1 MPLGPGTKL
10 GPYEIVGPLGAG
22 GMGEVYRA
30 RDTRL
35 ERAVAVKVLTAHLS
49 SDPTRKQRFEREA
62 KTISS
67 LNHPHICVLYDVG
80 NQDGVDYLVMEC
92 VEGETLAKRLEKGP
106 LPLEQVLRFGAQI
119 ADALDK
125 AHRSG
130 VVHRDL
136 KPGNIMLTKA
146 GAKLLDFGLS
156 KTIEAAPAANLET
169 MVTTSKALTADGFI
183 VGTFQYMSPEQL
195 EGKEA
200 DARSDI
206 FSLGAVIYEM
216 ATGQKA
222 FTGKSQTSLIAA
234 ILAAEPQPITKLQ
247 PMVPP
252 ALERV
257 VKTCLA
263 KDPDDRW
270 QTAHDLKLQLE
281 WIAEGGS
288 LAGVPAPVV
297 ARRKSR
303 ERVLLGVLATTAMAA
318 VFLGFLYVSRAPE
331 QARIVRASIQSGAN
345 SNFNFGGFA
354 VSPDGKRLA
363 YLASAPDGKNLL
375 WIRSIDSFQAQPL
388 AGTEGAGYPFWSPDG
403 RFVGFFAGNK
413 LKKIEASGGPPETLC
428 DAPFGRGGTWNREGV
443 ILFTPTFNTPLYRVD
458 AAGGGTATEVT
469 RLDTSKGETSHRW
482 PYFLPDGRHFL
493 YLAGS
498 PYAPKENPTNSIMV
512 GSLDSKESKPLFR
525 TRSNAIYASD
535 HILFLRLD
543 TLMAQPFDAKR
554 LELTGE
560 ALPIGD
566 HVRENEPSVFG
577 LFSASSSG
585 VLAYAEGIANE
596 NRQLIW
602 VDRSGRKVGEVPGAD
617 AYQDLRISPDGKRLS
632 FTLQS
637 GARDIWIED
646 IARSARTKLTFGS
659 ASAQTDFVPIWT
671 PDGLRIAYVSARGGK
686 FGLYQR
692 ASDGSGNEEILLE
705 PTEKPRHLDDWS
717 RDGKYVAFEEFS
729 QGGWATWML
738 PRFGEQKPYP
748 FLQSPTNL
756 SLLRFSPDGKWVA
769 YCSAETGRMEV
780 YVVPFPGP
788 GAKWQISTG
797 GGIWPSWRRDG
808 KELFYLAPDNKLM
821 AAEVKTTGLN
831 FGVGTVSSLFETRL
845 LRSVGQPYDATADGQ
860 QFIINYSGEQPSA
873 AISLV
878 VNWNAEATK

>member
-1 MPLGPGTKL
+1 
-10 GPYEIVGPLGAG
+10 
-22 GMGEVYRA
+22 
-30 RDTRL
+30 
-35 ERAVAVKVLTAHLS
+35 
-49 SDPTRKQRFEREA
+49 
-62 KTISS
+62 
-67 LNHPHICVLYDVG
+67 
-80 NQDGVDYLVMEC
+80 
-92 VEGETLAKRLEKGP
+92 
-106 LPLEQVLRFGAQI
+106 
-119 ADALDK
+119 
-125 AHRSG
+125 
-130 VVHRDL
+130 
-136 KPGNIMLTKA
+136 
-146 GAKLLDFGLS
+146 
-156 KTIEAAPAANLET
+156 
-169 MVTTSKALTADGFI
+169 
-183 VGTFQYMSPEQL
+183 
-195 EGKEA
+195 
-200 DARSDI
+200 
-206 FSLGAVIYEM
+206 M

-222 FTGKSQTSLIAA
+222 FTGKSQASLIAA

-318 VFLGFLYVSRAPE
+318 ALLGFLYVSRVPE
-331 QARIVRASIQSGAN
+331 QGRIVRASIQSAEN
-345 SNFNFGGFA
+345 SSFSFGGFA

-363 YLASAPDGKNLL
+363 YLASAPDGKTLL

-388 AGTEGAGYPFWSPDG
+388 AGTEGAGYPFWSPDS

-443 ILFTPTFNTPLYRVD
+443 ILFAPTFNTPLYRVE
-458 AAGGGTATEVT
+458 AGGGTATEVT
-469 RLDTSKGETSHRW
+469 RLDTSKGETSHRY
-482 PYFLPDGRHFL
+482 PYFLPDGQHFL

-498 PYAPKENPTNSIMV
+498 PYVPKENPTNSIMV

-535 HILFLRLD
+535 HILFLRLN
-543 TLMAQPFDAKR
+543 TLMAQSFDARR

-560 ALPIGD
+560 ALPIAD
-566 HVRENEPSVFG
+566 HVREIDLSVFG

-585 VLAYAEGIANE
+585 VLAYAEGIGNPS
-596 NRQLIW
+596 RQLIW

-617 AYQDLRISPDGKRLS
+617 AYEDLQISPDGKRLS
-632 FTLQS
+632 FTLVS
-637 GARDIWIED
+637 GTRDIWVED
-646 IARSARTKLTFGS
+646 IARSVRTRLTFSS
-659 ASAQTDFVPIWT
+659 ASAQSDFSPIWS
-671 PDGLRIAYVSARGGK
+671 PDGLRIAYVSARRGK

-705 PTEKPRHLDDWS
+705 ATEQPRGVHDWS

-729 QGGWATWML
+729 QGVWAIWML
-738 PRFGEQKPYP
+738 PLFGERKPYP
-748 FLQSPTNL
+748 FLP
-756 SLLRFSPDGKWVA
+756 SLFNQYSLRFSPDGKWVA
-769 YCSAETGRMEV
+769 YCSTETGRSEV

-788 GAKWQISTG
+788 GGKWQISTG
-797 GGIWPSWRRDG
+797 GGVSPSWRRDG
-808 KELFYLAPDNKLM
+808 KEIFYLAPDNKLM
-821 AAEVKTTGLN
+821 VAEVKTTGLN
-831 FGVGTVSSLFETRL
+831 FGVGTVSPLFENRIFRNL
-845 LRSVGQPYDATADGQ
+845 GSQPYDATADGQ
-860 QFIINYSGEQPSA
+860 RFIINFSGEQPSA

-878 VNWNAEATK
+878 VNWNAEAKK